1 MSDKPIS
8 HPSDESTNQLLWILF
23 SDANSRFNTLI
34 EECAHLQDTIA
45 GLTANP
51 ELVRKILSMHAGTE
65 DVRGFSRPVVCDP
78 KAHAEYYDASVR
90 DRAFISLWNSLGGV
104 IKGLDRNQK
113 QHETAYRMVVR
124 ESNQLGVEPHASETI
139 YWYVSQR
146 GYFINTAFS
155 HYTAQLEHAHEKL
168 IQMLENQAGTLPNPI
183 LLRRWNSGAYGEFL
197 SEYSRHVNW
206 EARTCVDLVLGRK
219 GGTNPLQS
227 ITHTWA
233 HNPTS
238 LTKYFDVNLGGDAS
252 TSPPRAPTPRRFAII
267 RSAYFYLEQP
277 VLFPLLYHECVHI
290 NFPDNENV
298 ESNYAS
304 FFGSRLEANKSL
316 RLAKFPIELP
326 KTYDNFWDHFTEEV
340 WADAMS
346 IALGGRAY
354 LMALALQLFGLSGT
368 GEFNHYRVDDD
379 TMYALDQLGGIRH
392 RKYEVPYPTLDLP
405 FFWEARL
412 LIACDVLKML
422 SATNKDP
429 DARAAKMGASVI
441 KLIESWRASGDAAY
455 KEDGTSVEH
464 ASWWKYRAS
473 LNEWVRETVLKYL
486 TPTVAKLE
494 KSSQVCGTYELTS
507 SNVRKAIAG
516 AVNSYR
522 SKYFHSCPGQA
533 GVFTLESNH
542 RLENVAIDVRWA
554 LAHDIVLQMR
564 SQPEQ
569 LASWTGSFANWMR
582 HDGGAAF
589 RIALE
594 ACRVRLSLMDG
605 LADHLTADPK
615 NAKPSAGIAARLAD
629 LDADY
634 LKSDADGR
642 RTLLRRRGLTNSPKI
657 LHAREQEKALLAGI
671 DRIADDMFASFVD
684 RASEEVKV
692 GTLSLGVVRPEEFC
706 EPGTPSEV
714 QSPYLDALGKV
725 ERYMTDSVE
734 TPAGIKALA
743 RADGHLAHDPDF
755 KPVFI
760 RLVGE
765 YQFLSFTRGSTP
777 VERDAHP
784 GPFSP
789 RMLVKPRLVLQIG
802 GSDLEYEER
811 HRKLWGRVAL
821 IRFKYRWQWAD
832 LKQQLDAEVAKP
844 DDRMLVDYAVFLSS
858 AWEDVIL
865 VTWHDKP
872 DQLWSHEQFGLGIGS
887 RDGVDTQSTFVV
899 PESTYRLVSTQDPIG
914 THDEWYKAME
924 HWATNSGLVSRI
936 YRRSGRYDYTVVWSE
951 RSDRK
956 GWETVSP
963 LEACT
968 TAFASMPAALWGQV
982 QSMITSYEKRVFD
995 KPKAD
1000 GAKEPKPY
1008 PFKAITH
1015 FAIRDL

>member
-1 MSDKPIS
+1 MSVQSSPP
-8 HPSDESTNQLLWILF
+8 PSNESTSQLLWILF

-34 EECAHLQDTIA
+34 EECAHLQDTIV

-51 ELVRKILSMHAGTE
+51 ELVRKILSTHESTE
-65 DVRGFSRPVVCDP
+65 GVRGFNRPVVCDP
-78 KAHAEYYDASVR
+78 KVHPEYYDASVR

-113 QHETAYRMVVR
+113 QHEATYKMVVR
-124 ESNQLGVEPHASETI
+124 EANQMDAGHGASETV

-206 EARTCVDLVLGRK
+206 EAHTCVGLVLGNK
-219 GGTNPLQS
+219 DSATPLQS

-238 LTKYFDVNLGGDAS
+238 LTKYFDVNLGGGAS
-252 TSPPRAPTPRRFAII
+252 SSQGPTAKRFAII

-290 NFPDNENV
+290 NFPDNEKV
-298 ESNYAS
+298 ENDYKS

-316 RLAKFPIELP
+316 RLAKFPVELP

-354 LMALALQLFGLSGT
+354 LMALALQLLGLSGT

-379 TMYALDQLGGIRH
+379 TMYALDELGGIRH
-392 RKYEVPYPTLDLP
+392 RKYEVPYPALELP

-412 LIACDVLKML
+412 LIACDVLKL
-422 SATNKDP
+422 LPSTGKDP
-429 DARAAKMGASVI
+429 HARAATMGASVV
-441 KLIESWRASGDAAY
+441 KLIEQWRASGNEAY
-455 KEDGTSVEH
+455 KDAGTSVEH
-464 ASWWKYRAS
+464 AAWWKYRTS
-473 LNEWVRETVLKYL
+473 LNDWVQETVLKHL
-486 TPTVAKLE
+486 APTIAKLE
-494 KSSQVCGTYELTS
+494 DSSRVCSTYELAS
-507 SNVRKAIAG
+507 SNVRETIAS

-522 SKYFHSCPGQA
+522 SKYFHPCQGRA
-533 GVFTLESNH
+533 GAFTLEPNH
-542 RLENVAIDVRWA
+542 RLENIAIDVRWA

-564 SQPEQ
+564 SQPGQ
-569 LASWTGSFANWMR
+569 MTSWTSSFANWMR

-605 LADHLTADPK
+605 LADHLIADVK
-615 NAKPSAGIAARLAD
+615 NAKQSTGISARLAA
-629 LDADY
+629 LNADY
-634 LKSDADGR
+634 LRHDPDNR
-642 RTLLRRRGLTNSPKI
+642 RKFLRQRGLTNSSKI
-657 LHAREQEKALLAGI
+657 LNSREQEKALLDGI
-671 DRIADDMFASFVD
+671 NRIVDDMFASFLSQ
-684 RASEEVKV
+684 ASEEVKV

-706 EPGTPSEV
+706 EPATPSDTR
-714 QSPYLDALGKV
+714 SPYLAALEKV
-725 ERYMTDSVE
+725 ERYMTASVE
-734 TPAGIKALA
+734 TDHGIKALA
-743 RADGHLAHDPDF
+743 KADGHLAHAPDF
-755 KPVFI
+755 KTVFI

-802 GSDLEYEER
+802 GSDLAYEER
-811 HRKLWGRVAL
+811 HRDMWARVTL
-821 IRFKYRWQWAD
+821 IRFKYRWQWTD
-832 LKQQLDAEVAKP
+832 LKRQLDAEVAKEAG
-844 DDRMLVDYAVFLSS
+844 RMLVEYAMFLSS

-865 VTWHDKP
+865 VTWHDSP
-872 DQLWSHEQFGLGIGS
+872 DQLWNHEQLGLGIGS

-899 PESTYRLVSTQDPIG
+899 PESTYKTLPPKDIG
-914 THDEWYKAME
+914 THDEWHKAMKE
-924 HWATNSGLVSRI
+924 WAEKTNLVSRI

-951 RSDRK
+951 QSDNE
-956 GWETVSP
+956 GLETKSP
-963 LEACT
+963 LESCT
-968 TAFASMPAALWGQV
+968 MAFASMPAALWAQV
-982 QSMITSYEKRVFD
+982 QSMITSYELRVFEKS
-995 KPKAD
+995 KPD
-1000 GAKEPKPY
+1000 VAKKPSLS
-1008 PFKAITH
+1008 KAITH